1 MFYRIMESFLMRL
14 KIILDVDF
22 YYNKDLFFFFSL
34 EKDVYLLQNLYVC
47 NSLIV

>member
-22 YYNKDLFFFFSL
+22 YYNKDLFFRKRRLFITKFICM
-34 EKDVYLLQNLYVC
+34 Q
-47 NSLIV
+47 